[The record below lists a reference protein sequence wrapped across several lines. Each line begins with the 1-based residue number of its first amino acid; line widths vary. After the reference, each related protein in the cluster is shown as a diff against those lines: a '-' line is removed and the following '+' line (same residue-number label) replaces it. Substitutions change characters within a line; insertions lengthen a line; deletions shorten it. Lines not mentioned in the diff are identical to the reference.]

1 MFLTLYDMHEV
12 PYVINSEDISSV
24 HQDGISCSFTPY
36 SAVRIQFMNGEHI
49 DIDMKDFKDACAIV
63 EEVSLFVTSSLIKV
77 VQNVCYEILC

>member
-1 MFLTLYDMHEV
+1 MHEV
-12 PYVINSEDISSV
+12 PYVINSDDISSV
-24 HQDGISCSFTPY
+24 QPVDGISCSFTPY

-63 EEVSLFVTSSLIKV
+63 EEVSLFVTSSIIKV